1 MADRTANL
9 VIRLKDMASEGV
21 NKFKTT
27 LGGLKESFVAVS
39 AGVAAV
45 IAIGLD
51 AMKAYAEQ
59 EAAVSKLEQA
69 LRNQGLSVEKNSKQ
83 YQAYAAE
90 LQKTT
95 TFSDEVIIETQAMLT
110 TFGIAGNQMNQATKA
125 ALDLSTGLGI
135 DLKTATMLMGKA
147 AQGETGTLA
156 KFGIK
161 INENIPAAEKFAA
174 VLDVVGER
182 FGGSAQAAALTL
194 TGRMEVLKNR
204 VGELKELLGAQLLPV
219 FEVVVGWFGRLL
231 GQVEVIADAVR
242 EAGSMWTVF
251 KMAMLEAAKGV
262 IEMFVNMSPLLQL
275 LKQFGIDVDGAV
287 KMANAALDRQIAK
300 VNEAA
305 QANMTAVDEKAG
317 HEQEVALSHQA
328 FLDQVDADRE
338 AKEADKRAKELAAA
352 DQQTAALMTKHQT
365 RAQMMIAL
373 QQRFTQSQ
381 TAILMTYLSESEQA
395 ELLDHAKK
403 LEALGKYNDAQMLL
417 NQAFR
422 DADQKAEDDRMKAEQ
437 ERNKE
442 RMANFQSTLQ
452 FITSLSQ
459 SKSKELV
466 AIGKAAAIANATMDT
481 FAAATKALTIPPPWV
496 GIALAATVTAAGL
509 ANVARISGVKM
520 ADGGIVMPRPGGIQ
534 ATIGEAGSPEAVIPL
549 DDERATS
556 LLGGGKSETHIHF
569 HGPVIADR
577 MAVRDLARMI
587 DEEIYKLQKNRVAIT
602 GG

>member
-1 MADRTANL
+1 
-9 VIRLKDMASEGV
+9 
-21 NKFKTT
+21 
-27 LGGLKESFVAVS
+27 
-39 AGVAAV
+39 
-45 IAIGLD
+45 
-51 AMKAYAEQ
+51 
-59 EAAVSKLEQA
+59 
-69 LRNQGLSVEKNSKQ
+69 
-83 YQAYAAE
+83 
-90 LQKTT
+90 
-95 TFSDEVIIETQAMLT
+95 
-110 TFGIAGNQMNQATKA
+110 
-125 ALDLSTGLGI
+125 
-135 DLKTATMLMGKA
+135 
-147 AQGETGTLA
+147 
-156 KFGIK
+156 
-161 INENIPAAEKFAA
+161 
-174 VLDVVGER
+174 
-182 FGGSAQAAALTL
+182 
-194 TGRMEVLKNR
+194 
-204 VGELKELLGAQLLPV
+204 
-219 FEVVVGWFGRLL
+219 
-231 GQVEVIADAVR
+231 
-242 EAGSMWTVF
+242 
-251 KMAMLEAAKGV
+251 
-262 IEMFVNMSPLLQL
+262 
-275 LKQFGIDVDGAV
+275 
-287 KMANAALDRQIAK
+287 
-300 VNEAA
+300 
-305 QANMTAVDEKAG
+305 
-317 HEQEVALSHQA
+317 
-328 FLDQVDADRE
+328 
-338 AKEADKRAKELAAA
+338 
-352 DQQTAALMTKHQT
+352 MTKHQT